1 MPPRALAASQCP
13 GRKHEVQQC
22 RGGSVRIAGPG
33 VGLAS
38 ASGHRA
44 TRSHWGLVVPRAG
57 SPPWSPRPVWP
68 SGQRTREHWAGGHPL
83 PLPPASLA
91 TRLST
96 ILRGAVETPSASKPA
111 ERAAPMPPRYCH
123 PEAQAMTAVRQQW
136 PGLLARV
143 CSPCP
148 ALSWGD
154 RWPGPDAPTG
164 VLSGPHLGDCKA
176 RLGGAAGGG
185 LDFGP
190 CGA

>member
-96 ILRGAVETPSASKPA
+96 ILRGAVGNGPSSLDWLGLAVCPVGARFNGTTIGWHES
-111 ERAAPMPPRYCH
+111 PPSRLAKLIG
-123 PEAQAMTAVRQQW
+123 EA
-136 PGLLARV
+136 GFG
-143 CSPCP
+143 SI
-148 ALSWGD
+148 LSY
-154 RWPGPDAPTG
+154 R
-164 VLSGPHLGDCKA
+164 
-176 RLGGAAGGG
+176 AGGTTKQKTG
-185 LDFGP
+185 G
-190 CGA
+190 